1 MKWYNYIIITIISII
16 LLFSVN
22 VLSVNSK
29 NEILI
34 SFPNLL
40 GFYSFISS
48 DFMTVLVMI
57 LFIIFMPLILGY
69 RGKESNTKNIT
80 INYKRGNKK

>member
-1 MKWYNYIIITIISII
+1 MLLLLI
-16 LLFSVN
+16 LN
-22 VLSVNSK
+22 
-29 NEILI
+29 I
-34 SFPNLL
+34 PNLL
-40 GFYSFISS
+40 RFYSFISS

-69 RGKESNTKNIT
+69 TGKESNTKNIT

>member
-1 MKWYNYIIITIISII
+1 MKWYNYIIIMIISII

-69 RGKESNTKNIT
+69 TGKESNTKNIT